1 MPILHTVN
9 KSPFEKDSLE
19 TCIAHALEGS
29 SVLLIEDGVYAA
41 ANGTLMELPIR
52 TAMQRL
58 SFYALA
64 NDCKARG
71 LAEAELIDGIDLVD
85 YGGFVDLVTGHDSVQ
100 SWL

>member
-9 KSPFEKDSLE
+9 KSPFEKDSLDA
-19 TCIAHALEGS
+19 CIAHALDGS
-29 SVLLIEDGVYAA
+29 AVLLIEDGVYAA
-41 ANGTLMELPIR
+41 ASGTVVESR
-52 TAMQRL
+52 VRDAMQHL

-64 NDCKARG
+64 SDWKARG
-71 LAEAELIDGIDLVD
+71 FAGAELIDGIELVD

>member
-19 TCIAHALEGS
+19 TCIAHALDGS

-41 ANGTLMELPIR
+41 ANGTMMEFPIR

-64 NDCKARG
+64 SDCKARG
-71 LAEAELIDGIDLVD
+71 FAEAELIDGIDLVD